1 MRFKYYLFDL
11 DGTLTESEEGI
22 TKSAAYALEQ
32 MGFPAMTQQE
42 LRRFIGP
49 PLVDSFTRFCGMT
62 SEQADEAVKHYRERY
77 AVVGWKENLVY
88 SGVPHLLRSLKKQ
101 GAYIA
106 LASSKPRPSCEKILE
121 YFALLPLFDT
131 ISATSFR
138 EKDPGKATLITRAL
152 PEGADPAEA
161 CMVGDRLFDMQGA
174 KAVGVTAVG
183 AEYGYGSREELVN
196 AGADITFANVADM
209 TEWMLDGDEPA
220 KGVFLSLEG
229 SDGCGKT
236 TQLNLLTDYL
246 KRLGGNIVLTRE
258 PGGTPIAEQIRE
270 VILSVKN
277 TGMSAACEA
286 LLYAASRAEHVDKV
300 IIPAIER
307 GDMVLSDRFV
317 DSSIAYQGHARE
329 LSEGFVRQINSWAT
343 DRIMPDATIFLDMDP
358 DAALKRRCAAGEP
371 DRLESEKN
379 DFFRAVYAAYDD
391 MRKAEPQ
398 RFWSVNADQTAE
410 DVHEDV
416 KAAVRDAFRALDERN
431 YLKK

>member
-22 TKSAAYALEQ
+22 TKSAAYALEK
-32 MGFPAMTQQE
+32 MGFPAMTQTE
-42 LRRFIGP
+42 LRKFIGP
-49 PLVDSFTRFCGMT
+49 PLLDSFTRFCGMT
-62 SEQADEAVKHYRERY
+62 PEQAEEAVAHYRARY
-77 AVVGWKENLVY
+77 TTVGWKENIVY
-88 SGVPHLLRSLKKQ
+88 SGVPRMLRSLKQ
-101 GAYIA
+101 HGAYIA
-106 LASSKPRPSCEKILE
+106 LASSKPAPSCEKILK
-121 YFALLPLFDT
+121 YFGLLPLFDA
-131 ISATSFR
+131 ISAPDFGM
-138 EKDPGKATLITRAL
+138 KDPGKAHLVACAL

-183 AEYGYGSREELVN
+183 AEYGYGSREELMQ
-196 AGADITFANVADM
+196 AGADITFDNVDAM
-209 TEWMLDGDEPA
+209 TDWMLDGDAPA
-220 KGVFLSLEG
+220 KGIFLSLEG

-236 TQLNLLTDYL
+236 TQLNLLSDYL

-270 VILSVKN
+270 IILSVMN
-277 TGMSAACEA
+277 AGMSDACEA

-317 DSSIAYQGHARE
+317 DSSIAYQGFARE

-343 DRIMPDATIFLDMDP
+343 DRIMPDATLFLDMDP
-358 DAALKRRCAAGEP
+358 DAALRRRCAAGEP

-379 DFFRAVYAAYDD
+379 EFFRTVYNAYDA
-391 MRKAEPQ
+391 MRNADSE
-398 RFWSVNADQTAE
+398 RFYSVNADQSVE
-410 DVHEDV
+410 QVHEDV
-416 KAAVRDAFRALDERN
+416 LAAVQKAFEDIDRRRTAR
-431 YLKK
+431 